1 MNDKKEFDFFL
12 LSQNNKDVAV
22 ADYRQQGFSGENV
35 QMLSPEEYKKS
46 QKVQNMFKT
55 KEGNFDEKAFED
67 AYKKSIYEYNR
78 LVNPD
83 ETYPEIF
90 SYYQPEAFLP
100 SKNNRQKY
108 VINRPLTMGIMSV
121 NPFEQNKGVA
131 GINVISEPTKTVSE
145 IAQHQYIYDPKENK
159 FLNKTP
165 EDLGLKYVFD
175 DTLILA
181 TWDEKGTHKNELG
194 EEVEHQKG
202 EYKYDET
209 GKPYYEYARGKSTL
223 GKQVLSV
230 GNILT
235 REDTQINTYDFIDS
249 DDKQKSIAGTIVKNG
264 IWAAAHFIPGVNYAA
279 LAFDVLQFAP
289 AVAGIGYGLLNAADT
304 GVGKI
309 TGTNFIKD
317 VEPQWLTTWKG
328 ITDKNLTVGV
338 SEYSQQNLFTWEN
351 MIGLVGDVVVQL
363 KGQNMIYKLGSRG
376 YEKKVAKQVE
386 KQWAKFADKLDDAVD
401 IAGATS
407 KSVKTGIP
415 QVVFEGMPLPY
426 TKEQLKEVV
435 TRSIKMEANF
445 APHSTTGEMA
455 SKWYMAIMSGADSY
469 WDARE
474 AGWNSDMAGV
484 IGLSMV
490 GMYRKI
496 LDLPY
501 AEWVFPNKELNI
513 LALRKTISDVV
524 KDTKIVDAGMKAA
537 MKKTPKAMSAFQK
550 TLTGTVES
558 SYKQNLKWYQKFL
571 NKFKR
576 TKSFDKAIESK
587 DKKFVN
593 GIKLFFSN
601 AGAEALEET
610 TEQLA
615 QDMIYQGFSFLY
627 DTYTGKTHDD
637 LNLAS
642 WHKGNMFQ
650 TYLMNALGGAMGGAI
665 GGITGVRNLHKIYK
679 GNGNADQNLIAAIR
693 NGQKEDLI
701 SEIRKI
707 QKKSK
712 GDMGGFGS
720 NVLSAEVDEKASTAD
735 EYVFKPVSVSE
746 NRVSQNQVVADAL
759 VNQIEVIDEIINSEN
774 LDLTDQDVIKK
785 TLQKELMFSQI
796 WGYSENSPVFTQL
809 LRDFD
814 RLSREIVQTRLELS
828 SLEPETDLQKRNQE
842 KEDKNEFSTDVK
854 RKFLEKKLAALREE
868 RSNWIEGGNRT
879 EKYASL
885 AIYSMMPALRDV
897 AVNVREFAKFRYNV
911 DYDDDISEE
920 NRKYIDTEYE
930 HFVNNGGIDLL
941 IAEHK
946 AFTDANQKVSDSIPL
961 ALNWR
966 SAFRMANEFISD
978 SVNDMV
984 GSLEEKGVLSTEEAE
999 KFKREGHGGYDL
1011 IKIMSLIQG
1020 KENSS
1025 DIAKDL
1031 LLIISEKVNKLYTR
1045 ELPAE
1050 VNNIVLKLIDQFSEV
1065 ISNRFSIQGVKNSE
1079 DLIQLQNAKYISK
1092 NSAVTKSDVLAWTM
1106 FQAMMQLDEESR
1118 NKIFGNEQL
1127 SESANPSVINYA
1139 IYQIKNLITKEVEI
1153 SEEDKNTLATYLING
1168 LFGNENIY
1176 QQKRD
1181 EVRQLIDNAFS
1192 SKDFNFFIKNY
1203 IGFLETN
1210 EKYEVFVNEVLNN
1223 QYLRAIMTAKKISM
1237 ENFGGELINGYDYQ
1251 NLSDLAKSLS
1261 DFTINI
1267 GNISSFLEN
1276 TNPDNLFGLF
1286 RSFST
1291 LLTSKDN
1298 QNDRVG
1304 FFTQLFNDFS
1314 YIFNPT
1320 FNAEATKA
1328 INDSQDLESEEE
1340 KELDTLTTDS
1350 LTEQLEN
1357 AKKKFEEEKSN
1368 KNKEIKDF
1376 KNNKNAKSLYLLQKL
1391 FNENAKTSVYGRLKT
1406 YSDKNKKLLF
1416 DLFEKYKIFDGEELS
1431 IDNFIEKFNDQE
1443 FLNSFKENHIY
1454 NEESELSKL
1463 LKQYSDYRKNQKA
1476 IEGLDKKIADISE
1489 KLISISNNKFVSVDE
1504 INKRTSEN
1512 SIEASEDIKEVF
1524 TDKTFTKE
1532 DKAQIREA
1540 INNLQDKTSEESE
1553 EVKTPSLIENI
1564 LKALSTDVNFL
1575 DVYKTFHKKLTETP
1589 SLEEMVFTPE
1599 EAINAKRL
1607 YDILN
1612 TVRKVLIASTTT
1624 DSKIFGTN
1632 YGYNF
1637 TVNKL
1642 TENLRNSGLK
1652 TQTSEL
1658 LTLSEEDA
1666 YLIMDYLR
1674 DMQANLAMTIR
1685 LSNYNTNNILNF
1697 VPKTRLAVYSTYA
1710 KNLYTFAK
1718 SKNIDIDE
1726 EYNEVWLDEIKSL
1739 DIDNDYNSKEKQQT
1753 VYKAFESIANSI
1765 RKHFNG
1771 KDNSEIAEEILDYVS
1786 NTTEGSTNIDNIH
1799 QELLRSVSGNI
1810 SPEYSE
1816 STAHD
1821 KAQLLLTIATT
1832 SAADIKTIY
1841 DEIIE
1846 FGEVYPTSEQLE
1858 IIKGNI
1864 GFINNSELWNI
1875 YLEKLY
1881 NQTWLKEKKSPREV
1895 QNPLYKNIRFI
1906 DSGAGAGKTQSVV
1919 RTTINIA
1926 LKAGK
1931 KIAVIGTVDKHINR
1945 IKESLQSNPNVNYN
1959 NSAISE
1965 LRDIYPHTNGE
1976 EKNGLTAKN
1985 DSEVIYNKKSQ
1996 TYEIVTPNDG
2006 KSFKELTGQSDPL
2019 DGIDIIIIDEATYL
2033 SQSDLVMLSHY
2044 AEMTGKTLLLFGDT
2058 HQAGNPSGLKL
2069 TSKVGTP
2076 LNKSTRID
2084 SNYRSGSRVK
2094 RNNQSL
2100 INKII
2105 YDFEKSLSKSPVS
2118 EVSDYKDSTLVRSVV
2133 LEWNQSNKQGDK
2145 FINKSDIDNVLN
2157 ISKDNEFTY
2166 AISYDSDDSKKKAED
2181 LKEQLKQKGIDEYKI
2196 TVISQQ
2202 DIQGSEFDYVFSYAN
2217 LSLDGDLVQS
2227 DLEVFNVLNMLLTR
2241 SKKGTFIIN
2250 EGNLNLISKETKQD
2264 STFNLFENLPTAAKE
2279 NFLEQNKMIDE
2290 LAEEEKI
2297 DKEENPDGNQQD
2309 PSNNGGGKQSK
2320 TSKKTTQSLEFNNAG
2335 HIIGSGEST
2344 NGSTQTGKGSKQ
2356 TSKNQSNKKPRKGT
2370 VSIESPSTS
2379 KDPGSDE
2386 RKNNF
2391 KNNLQKDAKNNNNT
2405 EPNVYQINSSIV
2417 TLGIPKNSY
2426 HGTTNSLSSIVKNI
2440 TDKFNGKIAYDA
2452 VAYSLLTG
2460 NSFDLD
2466 NFLVFR
2472 NKLIK
2477 GFYNILSE
2485 EENKQNIRE
2494 YFESFI
2500 DKNVY
2505 PNIEKIY
2512 ISIEGG
2518 SDSQHSETLEDV
2530 GNGNDFLNSLTIN
2543 IVKDGKTYKF
2553 SIGKFTN
2560 INTLKEFFEK
2570 DITNQQKFYNN
2581 VFENEYRRTIY
2592 LDTVDKIKS
2601 AFPHNLNL
2609 DFGRKPYFQNYDNT
2623 LEKEIDYENTDPR
2636 QVVKFDDNVYLV
2648 TSEFFN
2654 PNNSGN
2660 RLFKELSINKNTP
2673 RQFLIKFYHSKSVDL
2688 SGKDLLKEYFGE
2700 NPDVRA
2706 ILMSRKQILKPEF
2719 DQIFENILNEIN
2731 ETIGGIGQG
2740 PLTEATK
2747 QALRSKAKTIPR
2759 IFTAQNMLDIFTEMF
2774 DYIEKNLSDTNNKST
2789 AELYYNIINN
2799 ILSFEENQKN
2809 NNPLN
2814 TKKAVTKENL
2824 NELKGKLNALE
2835 NDLNDGNPTVL
2846 DIIDLPTFLY
2856 NVIYFSNSGKELT
2869 VNWELVSRTLKTFC
2883 SDSNRH
2889 FYYEAYISKSDID
2902 QTGVYKAIIPA
2913 DKIFMKGKPT
2923 GEQFYLDVNPF
2934 FDSNNDFKDS
2944 YFYKKESKKQ
2954 TNNEPEKKKLE
2965 IEKNKIG
2972 KDSEGLMGIKD
2983 ALYYNYEGNTLPIT
2997 ETPEN
3002 FDFTDFNN
3010 NPNKY
3015 DVIIEKTGKDF
3026 SGVQIKEQQTTP
3038 VEEQSELNYTDEE
3051 KKVAI
3056 DKINKGSIDSKIE
3069 IITDTNGNP
3078 IDYKYNGNSIPIN
3091 SIVFFQIKLDDLLDH
3106 LNDNKKSNGFLKNV
3120 MGLPLTGLSIYNIL
3134 EVVSGKINLRN
3145 CLWIDDNDLSHKKE
3159 GNKILDEIERELNIL
3174 SKKRENCG

>member
-83 ETYPEIF
+83 EIYPEIF

-108 VINRPLTMGIMSV
+108 VINRPTTMGIMSV

-181 TWDEKGTHKNELG
+181 TWDEDGKHLNELG

-235 REDTQINTYDFIDS
+235 REDTKINTYDFIDS

-304 GVGKI
+304 VVGKA
-309 TGTNFIKD
+309 TGTDFLND

-401 IAGATS
+401 VAGATS
-407 KSVKTGIP
+407 KSVKVGIP

-435 TRSIKMEANF
+435 KRSIMMEANF

-455 SKWYMAIMSGADSY
+455 SKAYMAIMSGADSY

-501 AEWVFPNKELNI
+501 SEWVFPNKELNT

-537 MKKTPKAMSAFQK
+537 MKKTPEAMSAFQK

-601 AGAEALEET
+601 AGAEALEES
-610 TEQLA
+610 TEQFA

-650 TYLMNALGGAMGGAI
+650 TYLMNALGGAVGGAI

-707 QKKSK
+707 QGKGK

-720 NVLSAEVDEKASTAD
+720 NVLSAEVDEKASTTD
-735 EYVFKPVSVSE
+735 EYVFKPISVAE
-746 NRVSQNQVVADAL
+746 NRLSQNQVVADAL

-796 WGYSENSPVFTQL
+796 WGYSENSPIFTQL

-920 NRKYIDTEYE
+920 NRKYIDAEYE

-941 IAEHK
+941 IAGHK

-966 SAFRMANEFISD
+966 RAFRMANEFISD

-984 GSLEEKGVLSTEEAE
+984 GSLEEKGVLSTEEAT

-1011 IKIMSLIQG
+1011 VKIMSLIEG

-1025 DIAKDL
+1025 EIAKDL
-1031 LLIISEKVNKLYTR
+1031 LLIITEKVNKLHTR
-1045 ELPAE
+1045 EIPAE

-1079 DLIQLQNAKYISK
+1079 DLIQLQNAEHISK

-1139 IYQIKNLITKEVEI
+1139 IYQIKNLITKEAEI
-1153 SEEDKNTLATYLING
+1153 SEKDKNTLATYLING

-1192 SKDFNFFIKNY
+1192 SKDFNSFIENY

-1223 QYLRAIMTAKKISM
+1223 QYLRAIMAAKKISM
-1237 ENFGGELINGYDYQ
+1237 ENYGGELINGYDYHK
-1251 NLSDLAKSLS
+1251 LSDLAKSLS

-1286 RSFST
+1286 RSFFT

-1328 INDSQDLESEEE
+1328 INDSQDLEV
-1340 KELDTLTTDS
+1340 KEDTLNPLTTDS

-1406 YSDKNKKLLF
+1406 YSDKNKNLLF
-1416 DLFEKYKIFDGEELS
+1416 DLFQKYKIFDGEELS
-1431 IDNFIEKFNDQE
+1431 IDNFIEKFNNQE

-1512 SIEASEDIKEVF
+1512 SIEPSEDIKEIF

-1637 TVNKL
+1637 TINKL
-1642 TENLRNSGLK
+1642 TENLRNSGLN
-1652 TQTSEL
+1652 TQTKEL

-1710 KNLYTFAK
+1710 KNLYTFAT
-1718 SKNIDIDE
+1718 SKGIDLDP
-1726 EYNEVWLDEIKSL
+1726 EYNDVWLDEINAL
-1739 DIDNDYNSKEKQQT
+1739 DVDNDYKSEDKQQE

-1765 RKHFNG
+1765 RKHFND

-1786 NTTEGSTNIDNIH
+1786 NTTEGTTNIDNIH
-1799 QELLRSVSGNI
+1799 QELLRNVSGNI

-1816 STAHD
+1816 STSHD

-1832 SAADIKTIY
+1832 SSDDIKTIY

-1864 GFINNSELWNI
+1864 GFINNSEIWNI

-1926 LKAGK
+1926 LKSDK

-1945 IKESLQSNPNVNYN
+1945 IKESLESLQSNPNVIYDNA
-1959 NSAISE
+1959 SISK

-1985 DSEVIYNKKSQ
+1985 DSEVIYNKESQ

-2076 LNKSTRID
+2076 VNKSTRID

-2118 EVSDYKDSTLVRSVV
+2118 EVSDYKDSTLVRSVA

-2145 FINKSDIDNVLN
+2145 FINDTDSDIDNVLN
-2157 ISKDNEFTY
+2157 KSKDNEFTY
-2166 AISYDSDDSKKKAED
+2166 AISYNSDESKKRAED
-2181 LKEQLKQKGIDEYKI
+2181 LKEKLKQKGIDENKI

-2202 DIQGSEFDYVFSYAN
+2202 DIQGSEFDYVFSFAN

-2279 NFLEQNKMIDE
+2279 NFIEQKKVIDE
-2290 LAEEEKI
+2290 LIEEGE
-2297 DKEENPDGNQQD
+2297 EENPEGNK
-2309 PSNNGGGKQSK
+2309 PSSTNTGNKK
-2320 TSKKTTQSLEFNNAG
+2320 SKKTKQEETQQLEYNDEG
-2335 HIIGSGEST
+2335 IITGTDSNSSKST
-2344 NGSTQTGKGSKQ
+2344 KNTTKTGG
-2356 TSKNQSNKKPRKGT
+2356 KPVKKGT
-2370 VSIESPSTS
+2370 VTIEDKSITNSNS
-2379 KDPGSDE
+2379 KN
-2386 RKNNF
+2386 RKDSFNTAL
-2391 KNNLQKDAKNNNNT
+2391 KNDTTKN
-2405 EPNVYQINSSIV
+2405 EEKPNVYQINSSIV
-2417 TLGIPKNSY
+2417 TLGIPKNSI
-2426 HGTTNSLSSIVKNI
+2426 HGENKGNLSTVVQEIAQTFK
-2440 TDKFNGKIAYDA
+2440 GKKSYTAYDA
-2452 VAYSLLTG
+2452 VAYSILFNDYG
-2460 NSFDLD
+2460 NRSFNL
-2466 NFLVFR
+2466 NGFLEFR

-2477 GFYNILSE
+2477 GFYNIISD
-2485 EENKQNIRE
+2485 NKKSSIKE
-2494 YFESFI
+2494 YFEDFI
-2500 DKNVY
+2500 SEDIYKNTS
-2505 PNIEKIY
+2505 EIY
-2512 ISIEGG
+2512 LSIESGP
-2518 SDSQHSETLEDV
+2518 DSQHSETLEDV
-2530 GNGNDFLNSLTIN
+2530 NNQNNFLNSLTVN
-2543 IVKDGKTYKF
+2543 IVSKGKTYKF
-2553 SIGKFTN
+2553 SIGKFTFIETIGEFLESD
-2560 INTLKEFFEK
+2560 INSQQNFYDSVFKESPRKTL
-2570 DITNQQKFYNN
+2570 
-2581 VFENEYRRTIY
+2581 Y
-2592 LDTVDKIKS
+2592 LDTIEKIKKV
-2601 AFPHNLNL
+2601 FPKNINQS
-2609 DFGRKPYFQNYDNT
+2609 FGRIAYFQNYTDAQEN
-2623 LEKEIDYENTDPR
+2623 EIDYENTTPR
-2636 QVVKFDDNVYLV
+2636 PVVKIDNEVYLV

-2654 PNNSGN
+2654 ANESS
-2660 RLFKELSINKNTP
+2660 RLFDELNIDPKNP
-2673 RQFLIKFYHSKSVDL
+2673 RQFLIKFYHSKSVNVN
-2688 SGKDLLKEYFGE
+2688 SSLLEAYFGGDQ
-2700 NPDVRA
+2700 NVRA
-2706 ILMSRKQILKPEF
+2706 ILMSRKQILPEEF
-2719 DQIFENILNEIN
+2719 TKIFRNISNNIAENIKGVE
-2731 ETIGGIGQG
+2731 GGS
-2740 PLTEATK
+2740 LTDNAR
-2747 QALRSKAKTIPR
+2747 AAIRSIAKNTDR
-2759 IFTAQNMLDIFTEMF
+2759 IFTAKDMLDIFYKMISIGKT
-2774 DYIEKNLSDTNNKST
+2774 NLTSNIGISS
-2789 AELYYNIINN
+2789 LYYNILNN

-2809 NNPLN
+2809 NIPLQIRKNPIEADFN
-2814 TKKAVTKENL
+2814 KIE
-2824 NELKGKLNALE
+2824 GKLGELE
-2835 NDLNDGNPTVL
+2835 KKLNKESTVL
-2846 DIIDLPTFLY
+2846 DKIDLPTFIYNALFFSETGIDMKGNWKVISKMLY
-2856 NVIYFSNSGKELT
+2856 D
-2869 VNWELVSRTLKTFC
+2869 FC
-2883 SDSNRH
+2883 SEKGRY
-2889 FYYEAYISKSDID
+2889 FYHEAYISNSVDTK
-2902 QTGVYKAIIPA
+2902 QTGIYKAIIPSNT
-2913 DKIFMKGKPT
+2913 IFMRGKPT

-2934 FDSNNDFKDS
+2934 FNKNNEVDLSYFKKEETKKPAENKEPKKEKLNIPKGKIGLDSEEKLWYNDGKVNLQIIEVPEGFDFNDFNENLDKYDIT
-2944 YFYKKESKKQ
+2944 YAQNNEGETVGIKIKEKQKTPIEKYSVSEYDDTTKKQ
-2954 TNNEPEKKKLE
+2954 C
-2965 IEKNKIG
+2965 
-2972 KDSEGLMGIKD
+2972 
-2983 ALYYNYEGNTLPIT
+2983 
-2997 ETPEN
+2997 
-3002 FDFTDFNN
+3002 
-3010 NPNKY
+3010 
-3015 DVIIEKTGKDF
+3015 
-3026 SGVQIKEQQTTP
+3026 
-3038 VEEQSELNYTDEE
+3038 VEDIL
-3051 KKVAI
+3051 
-3056 DKINKGSIDSKIE
+3056 KINKNESITIE
-3069 IITDTNGNP
+3069 ETSDGTIYSFEGNV
-3078 IDYKYNGNSIPIN
+3078 IDMNYV
-3091 SIVFFQIKLDDLLDH
+3091 VFFQEKLKELLPYI
-3106 LNDNKKSNGFLKNV
+3106 NENKKSDGVLIGV
-3120 MGLPLTGLSIYNIL
+3120 MKRKTSGLTIYRMLGTTSKSIKDSL
-3134 EVVSGKINLRN
+3134 
-3145 CLWIDDNDLSHKKE
+3145 
-3159 GNKILDEIERELNIL
+3159 KILDTDMSDKNKAEEIFKELEDKLTELKDKN
-3174 SKKRENCG
+3174 KNCN